1 MVQTKRELSQATG
14 DLRREIIIGQS
25 KCILELKD
33 DIRNLTNSEVDVLIL
48 GENGTGK
55 ELVSKSLFHQE
66 SNPTRPYITL
76 NGSVMPKEL
85 MESVL
90 FGHEKGSFTGD
101 IFLDEIFEL
110 QEKLLRVLQERE
122 IEPLG
127 LGDSKKLYFRVIAA
141 TNENLVQMV
150 KNKTFRKDLYFRLK
164 KLFLKFLP

>member
-1 MVQTKRELSQATG
+1 
-14 DLRREIIIGQS
+14 
-25 KCILELKD
+25 
-33 DIRNLTNSEVDVLIL
+33 
-48 GENGTGK
+48 
-55 ELVSKSLFHQE
+55 
-66 SNPTRPYITL
+66 
-76 NGSVMPKEL
+76 MPKEL

-122 IEPLG
+122 PLG

-164 KLFLKFLP
+164 KIVLEVPPLRERKDDTPILIEFFLDKHKRNGKTKKMPSSIIQALMEHS